1 VTLCIPRNVKLT
13 GRAFLTL
20 ALAAGLVGCSNP
32 LERRASAGAPLE
44 VPPPVAAAPAA
55 PAVQPTTTTSATPT
69 PTSASTVA
77 ADGGPSAHRLAPGE
91 KPPQF
96 IVISFD
102 GAGSLDRWHYYRNIA
117 NQVGAHLTYYLSGP
131 YLVPGSKKN
140 LYNAPHHK
148 PGSSDI
154 GWADSDADVAARM
167 EQVRQAYLEGNEIG
181 THFVGHFCGASGGLH
196 WTADDWRSELTQWY
210 SFLDNWRTNA
220 DDPNAGA
227 MPFKDSEVVG
237 ERTPC
242 LEYKPSVL
250 FPVLKSFGFR
260 YDTSDYGYL
269 QWPKKDPGTGIWE
282 IPMQELHAAGTG
294 RPVLSMDY
302 NFYDMQTHAVDGS
315 PALRPAYGKQV
326 LDTYRNAYQALFN
339 GNRAPLILGDHFANW
354 NGGIYTQALGQFISE
369 TCGRPETKCVTFTQ
383 LINWMEAQSPDT
395 LRSLQA
401 LPVQPMSK

>member
-1 VTLCIPRNVKLT
+1 VKLT
-13 GRAFLTL
+13 GRAFLAL
-20 ALAAGLVGCSNP
+20 ALATGLVGCSDP
-32 LERRASAGAPLE
+32 LERRAVAGAPVE
-44 VPPPVAAAPAA
+44 VPPPVAAAPEAS
-55 PAVQPTTTTSATPT
+55 AVHASATPSGTAPAGPT
-69 PTSASTVA
+69 PTATPPTSSTVA
-77 ADGGPSAHRLAPGE
+77 ADSGRSAQPMAPGG

-96 IVISFD
+96 VVISFD

-140 LYNAPHHK
+140 IYNPPHHK

-154 GWADSDADVAARM
+154 GWADSDADVQARM

-181 THFVGHFCGASGGLH
+181 THFIGHFCGAGGGLH
-196 WTADDWRSELTQWY
+196 WTADDWRNELTQWY
-210 SFLDNWRTNA
+210 SLLDNWRTNA
-220 DDPNAGA
+220 DDPTADP
-227 MPFKDSEVVG
+227 MPFKNSEVVG

-242 LEYKPSVL
+242 LEYQAATL

-269 QWPKKDPGTGIWE
+269 QWPKKDPSGIWE
-282 IPMQELHAAGTG
+282 IPMQELRAADTG

-315 PALRPAYGKQV
+315 PALYPAYGKQV
-326 LDTYRNAYQALFN
+326 LQTYRNAYTALYN

-354 NGGIYTQALGQFISE
+354 NHGIYTQALGQFISE
-369 TCGRPETKCVTFTQ
+369 TCGRPDTKCVTFTE
-383 LINWMEAQSPDT
+383 LINWMEAQSPET
-395 LRSLQA
+395 LKSLQA